1 MTPRRR
7 AAVLSADL
15 AERLHDPR
23 QVQERLPHH
32 DRPARAL
39 TLSDGAPGIA
49 LLHLERGSGDDRAL
63 RAAHH
68 WLSDAVGLAHA
79 APEHVARATPGL
91 YRGVPALSF
100 AMTRA
105 AMVVGRPLR
114 AAERLAGHVRT
125 YARVL
130 VARERRR
137 RPQDGECVSAGTY
150 DVISGLA
157 GLGAHLLDER
167 PGGCDTLA
175 EVLTALTALT
185 EPLRVD
191 GRALPG
197 WWTGDPPDAA
207 ADGPAPGPSGA
218 GHARTGLAHG
228 APGPLA
234 LLALAWEAGVTVP
247 GHERAVR
254 VLAEWLMGV
263 RQHGDDGSWW
273 PRTLVLGP
281 GGAAVPRESGPGRP
295 SWCHGTVGIARALFL
310 AGRALDVPE
319 WRDGAVAAWRAALAG
334 ARRAYV
340 GPAGGRLTDAGL
352 CHGWSGVL
360 QATWRM
366 ADDTRDAALR
376 AELPWLAERVL
387 DLADIDDSFGL
398 RPPLAHGEQTSDPAG
413 FLTGAAG
420 VALALHTFATDTA
433 PVTRWDRAL
442 LLA

>member
-1 MTPRRR
+1 MIQRRR
-7 AAVLSADL
+7 AAALSTDL
-15 AERLHDPR
+15 AGRLRDPR
-23 QVQERLPHH
+23 QVREWLPQHE
-32 DRPARAL
+32 RPARAL

-49 LLHLERGSGDDRAL
+49 LLHLEHGSGDDRAL
-63 RAAHH
+63 RTAHR
-68 WLSDAVGLAHA
+68 WLSDAVGLARA
-79 APEHVARATPGL
+79 APEYVAQPAPGL

-105 AMVVGRPLR
+105 AMVAGRPLR
-114 AAERLAGHVRT
+114 AAERLAGHVRA
-125 YARVL
+125 YARAL

-150 DVISGLA
+150 DVISGLT
-157 GLGAHLLDER
+157 GLGAHLLDGR
-167 PGGCDTLA
+167 GRGCDTLA

-197 WWTGDPPDAA
+197 WWTGPGDAA
-207 ADGPAPGPSGA
+207 VGEPVPGPCA
-218 GHARTGLAHG
+218 GYARAGLAHG

-234 LLALAWEAGVTVP
+234 LLALAWEAGATVP

-254 VLAEWLMGV
+254 VLAEWLMGI

-281 GGAAVPRESGPGRP
+281 GGAAVPRETGPGRP

-319 WRDGAVAAWRAALAG
+319 WREGAVDAWRTALAG
-334 ARRAYV
+334 ARRTHD
-340 GPAGGRLTDAGL
+340 GPVAGRLTDAGL

-366 ADDTRDAALR
+366 ADDTGAPALR

-387 DLADIDDSFGL
+387 DLADIDDHFGL
-398 RPPLAHGEQTSDPAG
+398 LPPLAHGEHTSDPAG